1 MYSIENA
8 IKGLN
13 FLATFKTKAEFPKG
27 FTPKAEQYVNT
38 VCKSFPYWS
47 VSNKAKFKALV
58 LVIDKTHQALFSRLR
73 DQLKDLV
80 GITTLKDVAKTT
92 TKPDVFAELVKLSA
106 GIESLRA
113 ELAKAFAS
121 KAKEIETP
129 KPKAKKKAKA
139 VVVAEEEELFP
150 L

>member
-27 FTPKAEQYVNT
+27 FTPKAELYVNT
-38 VCKSFPYWS
+38 VCKSFPFWS
-47 VSNKAKFKALV
+47 VTNKAEYKALV

-80 GITTLKDVAKTT
+80 GITTLKDVAKST
-92 TKPDVFAELVKLSA
+92 TKPDVFAELVRLSA

-113 ELAKAFAS
+113 DLAKVFAER
-121 KAKEIETP
+121 AKEVETP
-129 KPKAKKKAKA
+129 KPKAKKAKA
-139 VVVAEEEELFP
+139 VVEEELFP

>member
-47 VSNKAKFKALV
+47 VTNKAKFKALV
-58 LVIDKTHQALFSRLR
+58 LVIDKTHPALFSRLR

-80 GITTLKDVAKTT
+80 GITTLKDVAKS
-92 TKPDVFAELVKLSA
+92 TKNPDVFAELVRLSA

-113 ELAKAFAS
+113 ELAKAFAT
-121 KAKEIETP
+121 KASEIQIP
-129 KPKAKKKAKA
+129 KPKKKAKA

>member
-1 MYSIENA
+1 MYSVVNA
-8 IKGLN
+8 IKGLE
-13 FLATFKTKAEFPKG
+13 FLGTFKTKAEFPKG
-27 FTPKAEQYVNT
+27 FTPKAELYVNT
-38 VCKSFPYWS
+38 VCKSFPFWS
-47 VSNKAKFKALV
+47 VTNKAEFKALV

-73 DQLKDLV
+73 DQLKALV

-92 TKPDVFAELVKLSA
+92 KNPDVFAELVRLSA

-113 ELAKAFAS
+113 ELAKVFAE

-129 KPKAKKKAKA
+129 KPKAKKAKA
-139 VVVAEEEELFP
+139 LVVAEEEELFP

>member
-27 FTPKAEQYVNT
+27 FTPKAEQYVDT

-47 VSNKAKFKALV
+47 QDNKEEFKALV
-58 LVIDKTHQALFSRLR
+58 KVIDKTHPALFERLR
-73 DQLKDLV
+73 NGLKALV
-80 GITTLKDVAKTT
+80 GVTTLKDVAKTT
-92 TKPDVFAELVKLSA
+92 KNPEILAELMKLSEGMKA
-106 GIESLRA
+106 LKE
-113 ELAKAFAS
+113 ELAKLFAE

-129 KPKAKKKAKA
+129 KPKAKAKAKA
-139 VVVAEEEELFP
+139 VVVAGEEELFP

>member
-1 MYSIENA
+1 MASIYSVITA

-13 FLATFKTKAEFPKG
+13 AHAAFKAKAEFPKG
-27 FTPKAEQYVNT
+27 FTPKFEGFVEG
-38 VCKSFPYWS
+38 VCKSFPYWTEEG
-47 VSNKAKFKALV
+47 KAEFKFRVKQGLSP
-58 LVIDKTHQALFSRLR
+58 LMFDRLR
-73 DQLKDLV
+73 DQLEGLV
-80 GITTLKDVAKTT
+80 GVVTLKEVAKTT
-92 TKPDVFAELVKLSA
+92 KNPDVFAELVRLSA

-121 KAKEIETP
+121 KAKELEAP
-129 KPKAKKKAKA
+129 KPKAKKAKA

>member
-13 FLATFKTKAEFPKG
+13 FLATFKTKADFPKG
-27 FTPKAEQYVNT
+27 FTPKAEQYVDT

-47 VSNKAKFKALV
+47 QANKEEFKALV
-58 LVIDKTHQALFSRLR
+58 KVIDKTHCALFGRLR

-80 GITTLKDVAKTT
+80 GITTLKDVAKS
-92 TKPDVFAELVKLSA
+92 TKNPDVFAELVRLSA

-129 KPKAKKKAKA
+129 KPKAKKAKA